1 MKHRAIDPSSLR
13 RKELRMKGRAPAIV
27 IASLCLGF
35 ALTPAPASAQ
45 FTSSVGGSFN
55 NPGSALIGTMIA
67 NRAIADAARRE
78 APPDA
83 TASTPPSAR
92 TRAAAR
98 PRTTFRPVGK
108 NLMVRELAASI
119 TKDVEAR
126 SQFVTLFEQYL
137 QAFDEQAR
145 KDREPSYDVGRA
157 AAYFVMMNY
166 AVASGAELTD
176 QQADGAQ
183 AKFRAGLAENASFQ
197 QTTDRE
203 RQRLYETLVILGSLP
218 TTGVSDAAEKKEPKQ
233 AEMFRELAGQYIQ
246 TLLGVPVGK
255 IRLTPAGFI
264 IED

>member
-1 MKHRAIDPSSLR
+1 MTADQQPAASASPARPRSRQLGPWS
-13 RKELRMKGRAPAIV
+13 GRVAIV
-27 IASLCLGF
+27 
-35 ALTPAPASAQ
+35 ALAALIPALAFAQ
-45 FTSSVGGSFN
+45 FTSSLGGSFN

-83 TASTPPSAR
+83 TAPSAR
-92 TRAAAR
+92 ARAAA
-98 PRTTFRPVGK
+98 PARTTFRPVATS
-108 NLMVRELAASI
+108 LMVRELAASV
-119 TKDVEAR
+119 TKDAAAR
-126 SQFVTLFEQYL
+126 GQFVTLFEQYL
-137 QAFDEQAR
+137 QAFDEQAK

-157 AAYFVMMNY
+157 AAYFVIMNY
-166 AVASGAELTD
+166 AVASGREPTD

-197 QTTDRE
+197 QTTDRD

-218 TTGVSDAAEKKEPKQ
+218 TTGVSDAAEKKDPKQ
-233 AEMFRELAGQYIQ
+233 AEVFRELARQNIQ

-255 IRLTPAGFI
+255 IRLTPTGFI

>member
-1 MKHRAIDPSSLR
+1 MRLF
-13 RKELRMKGRAPAIV
+13 APAVV
-27 IASLCLGF
+27 IASMCLGF
-35 ALTPAPASAQ
+35 ALTPARTDAQ
-45 FTSSVGGSFN
+45 FTSSLGGNFN

-78 APPDA
+78 APADA
-83 TASTPPSAR
+83 TAPAAR
-92 TRAAAR
+92 GRAAA
-98 PRTTFRPVGK
+98 PARTTFRPVAK
-108 NLMVRELAASI
+108 HLMVRELAASI
-119 TKDVEAR
+119 TNDAAAR
-126 SQFVTLFEQYL
+126 SQFVTIFEQYL

-166 AVASGAELTD
+166 AVASGREVTD

-183 AKFRAGLAENASFQ
+183 AKFRAGLAENAGFQ
-197 QTTDRE
+197 QMANSG

-218 TTGVSDAAEKKEPKQ
+218 TTGVGDAAEKKDPKQ

-255 IRLTPAGFI
+255 IRLTPTGFV